1 MVDANISR
9 AQTDSGEFLRNA
21 IQYGEIVSEV
31 DDSAKSWI
39 NVTQGTVL
47 CVI

>member
-21 IQYGEIVSEV
+21 IQSGEIVSEV